1 MTAIPAEEETEEESR
16 LFPEEVPESL
26 NVGGHNDVVVGD
38 SNAVA
43 RSDHENAVARS
54 DHENAVARS
63 DHENA
68 NEGDHNDVIVDDAQI
83 TSSTMNEE
91 GMEMPQSLRQSPI
104 KEAST
109 THEIQ
114 AEETSPNHTV
124 ASPVKSV
131 PVEAKE
137 SQVALPVN
145 PTPSQVI
152 PLTDDD
158 LLQLLEMEEMPPP
171 PTPVQAKARA
181 DTDMSE
187 IEAIFSTQTTVQEAS
202 VHTEE
207 EAPLQNS
214 LKEER
219 FFFTQNATAPSKGTD
234 TSLLSL
240 DDMSDILGDDM
251 KSLLCCVF

>member
-16 LFPEEVPESL
+16 LFPEEACL
-26 NVGGHNDVVVGD
+26 NVGDHNDVIVGD
-38 SNAVA
+38 DNSTVA
-43 RSDHENAVARS
+43 RSDHENS
-54 DHENAVARS
+54 
-63 DHENA
+63 
-68 NEGDHNDVIVDDAQI
+68 NEGDHNDVIVDGAQI
-83 TSSTMNEE
+83 TSSTMNETN
-91 GMEMPQSLRQSPI
+91 MVMPQSLQQSPI
-104 KEAST
+104 KEAT
-109 THEIQ
+109 ILHEIQ
-114 AEETSPNHTV
+114 AEKTSPDHAV
-124 ASPVKSV
+124 ASPAKSV

-137 SQVALPVN
+137 SQVALSVH
-145 PTPSQVI
+145 PTPSQDI

-158 LLQLLEMEEMPPP
+158 LLQLLEMEDMPPP
-171 PTPVQAKARA
+171 PTPAQTKQRA
-181 DTDMSE
+181 DTEMSE

-219 FFFTQNATAPSKGTD
+219 FFFTQNATTPSKGTD
-234 TSLLSL
+234 ASLLSL

>member
-1 MTAIPAEEETEEESR
+1 
-16 LFPEEVPESL
+16 
-26 NVGGHNDVVVGD
+26 
-38 SNAVA
+38 
-43 RSDHENAVARS
+43 
-54 DHENAVARS
+54 
-63 DHENA
+63 
-68 NEGDHNDVIVDDAQI
+68 
-83 TSSTMNEE
+83 MNEE

-234 TSLLSL
+234 ASLLSL

>member
-43 RSDHENAVARS
+43 RSDHENAI
-54 DHENAVARS
+54 ARS

-131 PVEAKE
+131 PVEANE
-137 SQVALPVN
+137 SRVALPVN
-145 PTPSQVI
+145 PTPSQDI

-158 LLQLLEMEEMPPP
+158 LLQLLEMEDMPPP
-171 PTPVQAKARA
+171 STPVQARARA

-187 IEAIFSTQTTVQEAS
+187 IEAIFSTQTTVQEAN

-234 TSLLSL
+234 ASLLSL

>member
-38 SNAVA
+38 S
-43 RSDHENAVARS
+43 
-54 DHENAVARS
+54 NAVARS

-152 PLTDDD
+152 PLTMMIFFNCLKWRKC
-158 LLQLLEMEEMPPP
+158 LLLRLLRKRRHE
-171 PTPVQAKARA
+171 
-181 DTDMSE
+181 
-187 IEAIFSTQTTVQEAS
+187 QTRT
-202 VHTEE
+202 
-207 EAPLQNS
+207 
-214 LKEER
+214 
-219 FFFTQNATAPSKGTD
+219 
-234 TSLLSL
+234 
-240 DDMSDILGDDM
+240 
-251 KSLLCCVF
+251 

>member
-38 SNAVA
+38 GNAIA
-43 RSDHENAVARS
+43 RSDHENAIARS
-54 DHENAVARS
+54 DHENS
-63 DHENA
+63 
-68 NEGDHNDVIVDDAQI
+68 NEGDNDNANVDDAQI

-104 KEAST
+104 KEVST

-124 ASPVKSV
+124 ASPVQSV
-131 PVEAKE
+131 PVEANE
-137 SQVALPVN
+137 SRVALPVN
-145 PTPSQVI
+145 PTPSQDT

-158 LLQLLEMEEMPPP
+158 LLQLLEMEDMPPP
-171 PTPVQAKARA
+171 PTPAQAKARA

-187 IEAIFSTQTTVQEAS
+187 IEAIFSTQTTVQEAN

-234 TSLLSL
+234 ASLLSL

>member
-38 SNAVA
+38 GNAIA

-68 NEGDHNDVIVDDAQI
+68 NVDDAQI

-131 PVEAKE
+131 PVEANE
-137 SQVALPVN
+137 SRVALPVN
-145 PTPSQVI
+145 PTPSQDI

-158 LLQLLEMEEMPPP
+158 LLQLLEMEDMPPP
-171 PTPVQAKARA
+171 PTPAQAKARA

-187 IEAIFSTQTTVQEAS
+187 IEAIFSTQTTVQEAN

-234 TSLLSL
+234 ASLLSL